1 MFISS
6 ISGTVSELTPN
17 NQTRFQ
23 CTVTLTLP
31 IEEISS
37 IEPGRLIATENVFS
51 STKDKRYT
59 VLQIVNVF
67 PVAPEEKGAK
77 RGKMMLACTATPIGQ
92 ELLFKS
98 TKKEAEI
105 VTADTYPGF
114 DASVEVLDDDTT
126 RDVIHHIAPDSR
138 VEDDGTRI
146 DIGTYRSNPNVKVG
160 MDAATLLRGN
170 AVVISARPRA
180 RTTITNTIIQA
191 LLQDAEHPVHIVYCD
206 VNNMGTMSLAPMIS
220 GFAHSSVLCL
230 NDKFVPPSVFTAMK
244 SAGDRP
250 AHKRAVLDW
259 LDMMILPSVLEQRR
273 HDFVYAVS
281 DWMQENRIAVFR
293 PNEQTVDGFI
303 NDIRVDILDGVDE
316 EVELYISELMN
327 GIADTFRGE
336 RFTEKNTRDML
347 DMVEEFNQ
355 DSKSHSARR
364 TLYDLKAEIQSVFD
378 TYSKDIPT
386 AARKSTQDVINE
398 LNNDTQSSLLIVQG
412 QKPTDIL
419 RFISNLTQTLIEER
433 LKRLKI
439 RTPVLFIF
447 NNVDEYV
454 GRNGSM
460 AREAGSDRFYETVQT
475 LLANG
480 RRHGLGFC
488 LTLENAASLDR
499 SLARRVQSYF
509 IGPITFVDEPARI
522 ADLLNLS
529 EDLVRPAV
537 RYEDGEFLFTS
548 ADSPYHRRVPLP
560 VYAEKNTSVIHA
572 WLDEMLI
579 EEERRR
585 QEYLAQEEE
594 RRIRADHE
602 REERRRQQEKAAAE
616 KAKADAE
623 RAKIDAE
630 RAKAD
635 AERAKADAERAKA
648 NADQD
653 KADSA
658 RAKAEADNAKKAN
671 MNEEPDEEG
680 DDDLDKPGIGNMSEE
695 SKARAAA
702 TTRDRRK
709 RGGRRGRDDDR
720 KTDPA
725 SGTSNFDDDQPQ
737 DDVAFNFDA
746 DLDAGD
752 TADTGAAAAEEISAK
767 NGDAPKT
774 GESASRKTPRGR
786 RGRGRGKS
794 GKKDGEAPNGSDA
807 HAGEKTPARVETK
820 PPVREE
826 TKPPTRIEPKATE
839 AAPPPSSGRQLI
851 VEDFDPNAGK
861 RSASSSADSS
871 AASASTAPKAAVDNS
886 DKAKSDDSSK
896 DASPAKTAAS
906 AKEAGS
912 VDKPA
917 DDKKKAAR
925 RPARRRSPRGKKPDD
940 KKSDDK
946 KSAE

>member
-1 MFISS
+1 S

-31 IEEISS
+31 LEELAS

-51 STKDKRYT
+51 STREKRYT

-67 PVAPEEKGAK
+67 PVASEEKGAK
-77 RGKMMLACTATPIGQ
+77 RGKMTLSCMATPIGQ
-92 ELLFKS
+92 ELLLKS
-98 TKKEAEI
+98 APKAIEI
-105 VTADTYPGF
+105 VTADTYPAF
-114 DASVEVLDDDTT
+114 DGVVEVLDDDTT

-170 AVVISARPRA
+170 AAVISARPRA
-180 RTTITNTIIQA
+180 RTTITNTIIQT

-206 VNNMGTMSLAPMIS
+206 VNNTGTMSLAPMLS

-230 NDKFVPPSVFTAMK
+230 SDKFVPSSVFAAMK
-244 SAGDRP
+244 SAGDRS

-273 HDFVYAVS
+273 HDFSYAVS
-281 DWMQENRIAVFR
+281 NWMRENRIAVFR

-316 EVELYISELMN
+316 EVEVYISELMN

-336 RFTEKNTRDML
+336 RFSEKNTRDML

-364 TLYDLKAEIQSVFD
+364 TLFDLKAEIQSVFE
-378 TYSKDIPT
+378 TYSKDIPS
-386 AARKSTQDVINE
+386 AARKSMQDVITE
-398 LNNDTQSSLLIVQG
+398 LNNDTQSSLLVVQG

-419 RFISNLTQTLIEER
+419 RFVSNLTQTLVEER

-460 AREAGSDRFYETVQT
+460 AREAGSDRFYEAVQT

-529 EDLVRPAV
+529 EELVRPAV

-548 ADSPYHRRVPLP
+548 ADSPFHRRVPLP
-560 VYAEKNTSVIHA
+560 VRVEKNTTVIHA
-572 WLDEMLI
+572 WLDELVI
-579 EEERRR
+579 DQERRR
-585 QEYLAQEEE
+585 QEYYAQEEE
-594 RRIRADHE
+594 RRKRADQE

-623 RAKIDAE
+623 KAKADAERAKIDAE
-630 RAKAD
+630 RAKID
-635 AERAKADAERAKA
+635 AERARIDEERARIDAERSREDNLRTKADA
-648 NADQD
+648 
-653 KADSA
+653 S

-671 MNEEPDEEG
+671 MNDEPDEEA
-680 DDDLDKPGIGNMSEE
+680 DDDLDQPGIGNSTAESR
-695 SKARAAA
+695 SKAP

-709 RGGRRGRDDDR
+709 RGGRHGRDEDKKSDRSAIDEPSYDTADSGPDDHFNFNADANTHPDDDR
-720 KTDPA
+720 SEDNMSGNASSDA
-725 SGTSNFDDDQPQ
+725 SGKT
-737 DDVAFNFDA
+737 
-746 DLDAGD
+746 GD
-752 TADTGAAAAEEISAK
+752 TAVRSGE
-767 NGDAPKT
+767 AP
-774 GESASRKTPRGR
+774 ARKTPRGR

-794 GKKDGEAPNGSDA
+794 VRKDGETPHGAEAP
-807 HAGEKTPARVETK
+807 AGEKA
-820 PPVREE
+820 PVR
-826 TKPPTRIEPKATE
+826 TEPKSQE
-839 AAPPPSSGRQLI
+839 APPPSPGGGRQLTI
-851 VEDFDPNAGK
+851 VDFDPHAGK
-861 RSASSSADSS
+861 RSTPPPADRPAPPSS
-871 AASASTAPKAAVDNS
+871 AAPKPATGRS
-886 DKAKSDDSSK
+886 DA
-896 DASPAKTAAS
+896 AKTPAPVKDTAS
-906 AKEAGS
+906 ENN
-912 VDKPA
+912 PA

-925 RPARRRSPRGKKPDD
+925 RPARRRSPHGKKPDD
-940 KKSDDK
+940 KKSDNK
-946 KSAE
+946 KSDE